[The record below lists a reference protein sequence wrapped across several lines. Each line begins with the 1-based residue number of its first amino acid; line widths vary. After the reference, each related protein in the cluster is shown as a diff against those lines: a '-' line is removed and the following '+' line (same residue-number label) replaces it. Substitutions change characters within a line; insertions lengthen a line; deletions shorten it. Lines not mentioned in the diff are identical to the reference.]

1 MAIQSQQAL
10 ALDALSVLNDLPPN
24 PAQPVLE
31 NGVHLRWFVGED
43 RSFPLKGGYYLFR
56 RRVRGSDTGTDTQ
69 QQCVMPRLKDRDPVG
84 VAAQRFIDTGIGTL
98 SANGEQFLK
107 PRAIGAPGTPGIAAF
122 TLDQPGLR
130 FSLPAGTTTG
140 NFTVRLVFFPTALA
154 PKPGAAQGGKPQ
166 ATIVIYRGAA
176 IVTQRIVV
184 PPPAQ
189 QDITIAI
196 EQPGADSIQ
205 ISGVL
210 AELVEL
216 CYGGKPPAPVIAPAG
231 ATGLAGPVS
240 PGPPAPDQVIPVPI
254 PPVPI
259 PPRPI
264 LPGPGWEIIPDLNAV
279 IKLPLTHPLYPA
291 SPGAESINASQA
303 IASARVH
310 YGTWQ
315 KSFDPGTA
323 TAGNGTITLTN
334 GSPLAT
340 GSGTNWTDEL
350 IGSLIRLPL
359 TGTDS
364 TAYAVM
370 TVLAPNRIVL
380 SRAWSGNTLNNATYQ
395 LVTGDDFAELHDRV
409 ASLLQSPSD
418 MRAATVPPPLD
429 RGSVAGGKCVRVSAS
444 AHVIGIGTQW
454 TANLAGCWIEIGPAW
469 FQTTYLDGSNIYR
482 IAAVVS
488 ATQLTLDRPFSGVP
502 FFMPTPTAKSDYRIF
517 ARADG
522 GDPTSGAPSFDF
534 KPMDLLELASLMPGY
549 AQALGLYG
557 IDTKVSKGNI
567 FDYIVIA
574 DHENRFSQ
582 QAGNALTWLNGTPDF
597 TGDAVDGF
605 IKFGVQH
612 IGSPPLAPPTQLEL
626 FRLPTAG
633 ARISIA
639 HPDRADSDAGLS
651 VLNAASW
658 ANPSA
663 TQVMPVMLNL
673 SRLARG
679 TDQTNLTPVG
689 SNAAGYDDLG
699 RLLPSRRDS
708 ATAPN
713 PPADW
718 PANPIHFIDP
728 GPERSGLDVGWYSY
742 RANAIDLFGRFSLDS
757 APIPWKNI
765 DASTAPA
772 VDAIHLADT
781 TPPPPPAGVL
791 AWMLDDRDPYVVRDA
806 AFKQWRNQFPAS
818 SPIVGLRLKFRWPW
832 SHQNQ
837 GPDLS
842 EFRVYFLDNPI
853 NARTGRATSVSAVS
867 GQPTLSLVT
876 LDLDL
881 QDSTPANAYQG
892 ASLQA
897 GNQAF
902 PILSSQSTTVNQ
914 ATTVQ
919 LTVENGGPSK
929 TVMPE
934 SNVDGAVVISMG
946 HPLHKELLHPGNWKW
961 LAAIPQGLAGT
972 RYDIDMVEDGAAI
985 PFDAETNS
993 FTGEQA
999 TWNGAAFVLDAIPGS
1014 HQLTSVR
1021 PGIDVLALSSDEP
1034 PGYYVMDI
1042 QSVQASGLLIIPTQ
1056 LPDPVPLPATTFTW
1070 RIGPANAGLRGLAG
1084 SWNAATR
1091 RFSLDGTPNL
1101 SNVTPGADLVYI
1113 AAAGATPANLD
1124 FFFAIDSLDA
1134 ASRTLTLESTVH
1146 LNALP
1151 NGASFAWQVG
1161 RPVRHYEV
1169 FLPDPSVPQV
1179 EVTTDPAI
1187 QLAPVFNLL
1196 TPSLN
1201 EPVRHGTIGVSSVD
1215 KRHEIADRYW
1225 PLRGRKGNESF
1236 VSGPAPVFRVLRD
1249 PPPTP
1254 TYTWNVTR
1262 LLATRANYRDESFFT
1277 MRWDN
1282 PGAGYHAHVF
1292 RAMDSS
1298 LFLAHWNLSGQLP
1311 VGGPPGISVL
1321 SGTSVLP
1328 GFAARKANFAAHS
1341 AAAAAAE
1348 ASSNTA
1354 TFETESALA
1363 GIDYREAAKLYE
1375 QLNDETLWWLA
1386 AQHELADAYMQ
1397 VTIKPLDLSDPAT
1410 FDRLGPD
1417 NDPAT
1422 FAASGT
1428 VRAYI
1433 DMLPGKS
1440 TNKYFYA
1447 VMLLDG
1453 AQNRSALG
1461 GPTPPVYLPKVV
1473 PPRAPVITKVL
1484 GGDRQ
1489 ITIKWAPNREPDLA
1503 GYRVYRADSADAARD
1518 VRLMRLMATV
1528 LAANTIVP
1536 EVDWTDQP
1544 VPGKLT
1550 FYYCI
1555 VAVDT
1560 HGNVSSP
1567 TRPAVARATDH
1578 SIPLPPTWLRSEWV
1592 QIDGNGTEQPI
1603 AADAPQGEQW
1613 SKAVALSWGTPERCE
1628 TLVERSSPGEV
1639 WLSISGWMKSKS
1651 NEFDSASGLWLHHLR
1666 DGAANIASPNLFRI
1680 RVLSPAGN
1688 VSDQFDERRVDPT

>member
-1 MAIQSQQAL
+1 MASQSQQAL
-10 ALDALSVLNDLPPN
+10 ALDALSVLNDVPPN
-24 PAQPVLE
+24 PAQPVLKA
-31 NGVHLRWFVGED
+31 GVHLRWFVGED

-56 RRVRGSDTGTDTQ
+56 RRARGSGGGDTPPL
-69 QQCVMPRLKDRDPVG
+69 QCVMPRLKDSDPAV
-84 VAAQRFIDTGIGTL
+84 VAAQSSIDTGIGTL
-98 SANGEQFLK
+98 AANGGEVLQ
-107 PRAIGAPGTPGIAAF
+107 PRAIGPPGTPGIAAF

-140 NFTVRLVFFPTALA
+140 RFTVRLVFAPPAGTAMKQQVIIA
-154 PKPGAAQGGKPQ
+154 
-166 ATIVIYRGAA
+166 IYRGTT
-176 IVTQRIVV
+176 IVTRRIVV
-184 PPPAQ
+184 PPPYQ
-189 QDITIAI
+189 QDITIGA
-196 EQPGADSIQ
+196 EGGADGIQ
-205 ISGVL
+205 ISGAA

-216 CYGGKPPAPVIAPAG
+216 CYGGKSAAPVIAPAFI
-231 ATGLAGPVS
+231 
-240 PGPPAPDQVIPVPI
+240 PGPIQPGPI
-254 PPVPI
+254 EPGPI
-259 PPRPI
+259 RSGPT
-264 LPGPGWEIIPDLNAV
+264 LPGPTLPGPLIAASGWEIIPDLNSV
-279 IKLPLTHPLYPA
+279 IKLPLTHPQYPA

-310 YGTWQ
+310 YGAWQ
-315 KSFDPGTA
+315 DSFSAGTPTPGT
-323 TAGNGTITLTN
+323 GTITLTS
-334 GSPLAT
+334 GSALVA
-340 GSGTNWTDEL
+340 GAGTNWTSDL
-350 IGSLIRLPL
+350 VGSLIRLPL
-359 TGTDS
+359 AGTDS

-370 TVLAPNRIVL
+370 VVLAPDRIVL
-380 SRAWSGNTLNNATYQ
+380 SRAWSGSTLSNATYQ

-409 ASLLQSPSD
+409 ASLLQSPND
-418 MRAATVPPPLD
+418 MHAATVPPPLD
-429 RGSVAGGKCVRVSAS
+429 LGSVAGGKCVLVSAS
-444 AHVIGIGTQW
+444 AQVIGIGTQW

-469 FQTTYLDGSNIYR
+469 FQSTYLAGSNIYK
-482 IAAVVS
+482 IEAVVS
-488 ATQLTLDRPFSGVP
+488 ATQLALDRPFSGVP
-502 FFMPTPTAKSDYRIF
+502 SFMPTAKSDYRIF

-522 GDPTSGAPSFDF
+522 DDPTSGAPSFDF

-557 IDTKVSKGNI
+557 IDSTAPKGST

-582 QAGNALTWLNGTPDF
+582 QIGNALSWLNGTPDF
-597 TGDAVDGF
+597 TGDGVDGF
-605 IKFGVQH
+605 IKFGVRH
-612 IGSPPLAPPTQLEL
+612 SGSPPLAPPAQLEL

-633 ARISIA
+633 VRISIA
-639 HPDRADSDAGLS
+639 HPDRADSDVGVS
-651 VLNAASW
+651 VLDAASW
-658 ANPSA
+658 ADPSA

-673 SRLARG
+673 SRLTRG
-679 TDQTNLTPVG
+679 TDEMNLAPVG
-689 SNAAGYDDLG
+689 SDAAGYDDLG

-708 ATAPN
+708 ANAPN
-713 PPADW
+713 PPAGW
-718 PANPIHFIDP
+718 PTQPIHFTDP
-728 GPERSGLDVGWYSY
+728 GPDRSGLDVGWYSY
-742 RANAIDLFGRFSLDS
+742 RAYAIDLYGRFSPDS
-757 APIPWKNI
+757 APIPWTNI
-765 DASTAPA
+765 DSSAAPA

-806 AFKQWRNQFPAS
+806 AFKQWRNQFAP

-853 NARTGRATSVSAVS
+853 NARTGRVTSVSPVS

-881 QDSTPANAYQG
+881 QDSTSANAYQG

-919 LTVENGGPSK
+919 LMVNGGPSK
-929 TVMPE
+929 TMMPE
-934 SNVDGAVVISMG
+934 SNVDGAIVIPMG

-961 LAAIPQGLAGT
+961 LAAVPENLAGT
-972 RYDIDMVEDGAAI
+972 RYDIDMVEDSAAI
-985 PFDAETNS
+985 AFDADANS
-993 FTGEQA
+993 FVGAQA
-999 TWNGAAFVLDAIPGS
+999 TWNGSAFVLDAIPAS

-1042 QSVQASGLLIIPTQ
+1042 QSAQVSGLLIVPAQ
-1056 LPDPVPLPATTFTW
+1056 LPDPVPLTATTFTW
-1070 RIGPANAGLRGLAG
+1070 RIGPANAGLRGSAG

-1091 RFSLDGTPNL
+1091 RFLLDGTPNL
-1101 SNVTPGADLVYI
+1101 SNLTPGADLVYI

-1134 ASRTLTLESTVH
+1134 ASRTLTLENTIH

-1151 NGASFAWQVG
+1151 DGASFAWQVG

-1169 FLPDPSVPQV
+1169 FLPDPSASQV
-1179 EVTTDPAI
+1179 EVTTDPSI
-1187 QLAPVFNLL
+1187 EFAPAFNLL

-1201 EPVRHGTIGVSSVD
+1201 VPVRHGTIGVSSVD
-1215 KRHEIADRYW
+1215 KRHEVADRYW
-1225 PLRGRKGNESF
+1225 PSRGRIGNESF

-1249 PPPTP
+1249 PPPAP

-1298 LFLAHWNLSGQLP
+1298 LFLAHWNLNGSLA
-1311 VGGPPGISVL
+1311 VANAPPGISVL
-1321 SGTSVLP
+1321 SA
-1328 GFAARKANFAAHS
+1328 FDARKASFAAHS

-1348 ASSNTA
+1348 ASSDAA
-1354 TFETESALA
+1354 TFEAESALA
-1363 GIDYREAAKLYE
+1363 GTDYREAAKLYD
-1375 QLNDETLWWLA
+1375 QLDDVTLWWLA
-1386 AQHELADAYMQ
+1386 AQHELSDAYMQ
-1397 VTIKPLDLSDPAT
+1397 VTIKPLDLSDPANA
-1410 FDRLGPD
+1410 DRLGLD

-1433 DMLPGKS
+1433 DTLPGKS

-1489 ITIKWAPNREPDLA
+1489 VTIKWASNREPDLA
-1503 GYRVYRADSADAARD
+1503 EYRVYRADNKDDAQDLRSMTLVHNEAVAAGDPAARPAEVSWAD
-1518 VRLMRLMATV
+1518 
-1528 LAANTIVP
+1528 LA
-1536 EVDWTDQP
+1536 
-1544 VPGKLT
+1544 VPGLIT
-1550 FYYCI
+1550 FYYRL
-1555 VAVDT
+1555 VAVDDA
-1560 HGNVSSP
+1560 GNLSAPSP
-1567 TRPAVARATDH
+1567 VAAARAFDR
-1578 SIPLPPTWLRSEWV
+1578 SPPPPPTWLRLEWV
-1592 QIDGNGTEQPI
+1592 YLDEQGAEHPI
-1603 AADAPQGEQW
+1603 ADGVPQG
-1613 SKAVALSWGTPERCE
+1613 AVWRTAVSAEWQT
-1628 TLVERSSPGEV
+1628 TERSTTLLQRRNIAGSIWQQASN
-1639 WLSISGWMKSKS
+1639 WLQPS
-1651 NEFDSASGLWLHHLR
+1651 FDQT
-1666 DGAANIASPNLFRI
+1666 ANIWKYMTYDTEVVSSAVSVYRLQI
-1680 RVLSPAGN
+1680 ESAAGN
-1688 VSDQFDERRVDPT
+1688 LGDAFDERQLDPA